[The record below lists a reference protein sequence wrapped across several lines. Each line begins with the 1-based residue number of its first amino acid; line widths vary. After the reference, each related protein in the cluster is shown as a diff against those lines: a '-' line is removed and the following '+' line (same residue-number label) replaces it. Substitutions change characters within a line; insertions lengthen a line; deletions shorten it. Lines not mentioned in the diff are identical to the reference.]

1 MSKNG
6 TLKNGSI
13 VIVEDDDDQRSNYKN
28 LLTRR
33 LYTVHAFAT
42 KAEALD
48 HLSRHRPDL
57 LILDIILG
65 SDYDGGFEL
74 YSEAVR
80 FHEGLPVLFLTDSDG
95 EFDKVWGLKIGA
107 WDYQSKPISMEF
119 LAAKVAT
126 LMMLANNQ
134 SRPTNDANTEVVR
147 GDLSINTLSRHV
159 AWAGVP
165 VLNLT
170 VTEFNMLHALV
181 LHPGNVI
188 TYDQFAKVTHST
200 VIEKNTISAHIKNL
214 KRKIKAAAPNFNGI
228 GSEYGLGYRWKV

>member
-1 MSKNG
+1 MSKSG
-6 TLKNGSI
+6 TVKNGSI
-13 VIVEDDDDQRSNYKN
+13 VIVEDDDDQRSNYEK

-80 FHEGLPVLFLTDSDG
+80 FHEGLPVLFLTDRDG
-95 EFDKVWGLKIGA
+95 EFDKVWGLKMGA

-134 SRPTNDANTEVVR
+134 SRPSNDANTEVVR
-147 GDLSINTLSRHV
+147 GDLVLNTLSRNV

-214 KRKIKAAAPNFNGI
+214 KRKIKAVAPDFNGI
-228 GSEYGLGYRWKV
+228 DSEYGLGYRWKV

>member
-1 MSKNG
+1 MSKSG
-6 TLKNGSI
+6 TVKNGSI
-13 VIVEDDDDQRSNYKN
+13 VIVEDDDDQRSNYEK

-80 FHEGLPVLFLTDSDG
+80 FHEGLPVLFLTDRDG
-95 EFDKVWGLKIGA
+95 EFDKVWGLKMGA

-134 SRPTNDANTEVVR
+134 SRPSNDANTEVVR
-147 GDLSINTLSRHV
+147 GDLVLNTLSRNV

-214 KRKIKAAAPNFNGI
+214 KRKIKAVAPDFNAI
-228 GSEYGLGYRWKV
+228 DSEYGLGYRWKV